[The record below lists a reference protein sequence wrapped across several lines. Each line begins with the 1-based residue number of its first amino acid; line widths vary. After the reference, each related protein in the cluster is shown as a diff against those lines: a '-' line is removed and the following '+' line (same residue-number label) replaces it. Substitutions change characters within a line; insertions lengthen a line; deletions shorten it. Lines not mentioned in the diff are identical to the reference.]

1 MNSLTP
7 QPAFPKLF
15 CIENLSTQRVTKDE
29 PWSPALNGAR
39 AVPPGLDKRGYQ
51 QWCSDPATHS
61 MFFTGYEGA
70 NAALR
75 VSDANPAR
83 FMHALVVDF
92 DAKVTSLEIGA
103 FLSRASPDY
112 RPNLVSTT
120 FSGNARAVWFFENA
134 LPVFD
139 KKIQK
144 ALVARLKKE
153 LKLKRLLPGLD
164 EEALDRM
171 AQYYHCGDGWQVVHK
186 EPIPLDLLQAWAIQ
200 ASNKADW
207 SNQGEPIPIERVA
220 EELERVFPGTWPG
233 PFDLGSRGPRFW
245 DPTADNCGAAIVRTC
260 GMQCFT
266 GPKPF
271 VTWTEIFGKR
281 FTDEFKAATVGAA
294 INGTWFDGRDYWLKV
309 SDEWRIYRKAD
320 IALHLRVAHSLS
332 DERRQGATAS
342 PLDIALQHIHQS
354 RRVDG
359 AAPFVFRR
367 ENLITFGGKRYLNI
381 NRSRIVEPEDGNP
394 REFGEGFQWIADFLA
409 GLFDPDEQLDFF
421 LSWLAYA
428 YQHAR
433 AGCPRNGQA
442 IFFAGEVNQGKTLI
456 SNVLIGGLF
465 GGHMDA
471 SDYLLGESKFNKELF
486 EVGVW
491 TVDDT
496 VPSSDP
502 RKQQLYS
509 AMLKKIP
516 ANYAFQYHPKF
527 RDQMMLPWAGRVVVT
542 CNADPESIRILPDVE
557 MSILDKICLFRIRTL
572 ERDFTN
578 AAHHI
583 RAELPAFAAWLADYE
598 IPCHCQ
604 GDVRFG
610 VRCYHHA
617 ALIETARQSGRTAGF
632 IELLERFLRSWFSD
646 PSQVA
651 WSGSATDL
659 LAEMMADE
667 STKHVAA
674 KYTPDQIGR
683 RLSQLKVQGYPLD
696 YARQSGANRTR
707 TWTVQRDRELKPISN
722 DENEPF

>member
-1 MNSLTP
+1 MTLA
-7 QPAFPKLF
+7 QPFPKLF
-15 CIENLSTQRVTKDE
+15 CIENLSSQRVAQGE
-29 PWSPALNGAR
+29 PWSPLLNGAR

-51 QWCSDPATHS
+51 QWCSDPATRS
-61 MFFTGYEGA
+61 LFFTGYEGA
-70 NAALR
+70 NSALR
-75 VSDANPAR
+75 VSDANPAT

-92 DAKVTSLEIGA
+92 DAKVSPLEIGA
-103 FLSRASPDY
+103 FLGRASPEY
-112 RPNLVSTT
+112 KPNLVSST
-120 FSGNARAVWFFENA
+120 FSGNARAVWLFEGP

-144 ALVARLKKE
+144 ALLARLKKE

-164 EEALDRM
+164 EDALER
-171 AQYYHCGDGWQVVHK
+171 ASQYYHCGDGWQVVHN
-186 EPIPLDLLQAWAIQ
+186 EPLPLDLLQAWAIQ
-200 ASNKADW
+200 ASDKSDW
-207 SNQGEPIPIERVA
+207 GDRGEPIPLDRIA
-220 EELERVFPGTWPG
+220 EELERAYPGIWPG
-233 PFDLGSRGPRFW
+233 PFEVGSRGPRFW
-245 DPTADNCGAAIVRTC
+245 DPTADNRGAAIVRPS

-294 INGTWFDGRDYWLKV
+294 INGTWFDGRDYWLQV
-309 SDEWRIYRKAD
+309 AGEWRIYRKSD
-320 IALHLRVAHSLS
+320 IALHLRVANGLS

-342 PLDIALQHIHQS
+342 PLDIALQQIHQS
-354 RRVDG
+354 RRVDA

-367 ENLITFGGKRYLNI
+367 EDLITFGGKRYLNI
-381 NRSRIVEPEDGNP
+381 SRSRIVEPMEGEA
-394 REFGEGFQWIADFLA
+394 REFGDGFPWIAGFIA

-428 YQHAR
+428 YRHAC
-433 AGCPRNGQA
+433 AGAPRNGQA
-442 IFFAGEVNQGKTLI
+442 IFLAGEVNQGKTLV

-527 RDQMMLPWAGRVVVT
+527 RDQMMLPWAGRVVIT
-542 CNADPESIRILPDVE
+542 CNADPESIRILPDIE
-557 MSILDKICLFRIRTL
+557 MSVLDKICLFRIRTL

-578 AAHHI
+578 AASHI
-583 RAELPAFAAWLADYE
+583 RAELPAFASWLGDYE
-598 IPCHCQ
+598 IPFHCR

-610 VRCYHHA
+610 VHCYHHT

-646 PSQVA
+646 VSQNE
-651 WSGSATDL
+651 WNGSATDL

-667 STKHVAA
+667 TTKHVAA

-683 RLSQLKVQGYPLD
+683 RLSQLKAQGYPLD
-696 YARQSGANRTR
+696 YSRQPGANRTR
-707 TWTVQRDRELKPISN
+707 TWTVRRDRNEIQSQD

>member
-1 MNSLTP
+1 MTP
-7 QPAFPKLF
+7 TTTLQLF
-15 CIENLSTQRVTKDE
+15 CIENLSCQRVTQGE

-39 AVPPGLDKRGYQ
+39 AVPPGLDKAGYQ
-51 QWCSDPATHS
+51 RWCSDPSTQS
-61 MFFTGYEGA
+61 MFFTGYEAA
-70 NAALR
+70 NSALR
-75 VSDANPAR
+75 VSEANPAS

-92 DAKVTSLEIGA
+92 DARVTPLEIGA
-103 FLSRASPDY
+103 FLGRASPEY
-112 RPNLVSTT
+112 KPNMVSAT
-120 FSGNARAVWFFENA
+120 FSGNARAVWLYEGA

-144 ALVARLKKE
+144 TLLARLKKE

-164 EEALDRM
+164 EEALERT
-171 AQYYHCGDGWQVVHK
+171 AQYYHCGDGWQVVHN
-186 EPIPLDLLQAWAIQ
+186 EPLPLDLLQAWAIQ

-207 SNQGEPIPIERVA
+207 GAYGEPIPLDRVA
-220 EELERVFPGTWPG
+220 EELERAFPGTWPG
-233 PFDLGSRGPRFW
+233 SFEVGSRGPRFW
-245 DPTADNCGAAIVRTC
+245 DPTADNRGAAIVRAT

-271 VTWTEIFGKR
+271 VTWTEIFGRR

-294 INGTWFDGRDYWLKV
+294 INGTWFDGRDYWLQV
-309 SDEWRIYRKAD
+309 TDEWRLYRKAD
-320 IALHLRVAHSLS
+320 IALHLRVAHGLS
-332 DERRQGATAS
+332 DERRPGVIAS
-342 PLDIALQHIHQS
+342 RLDIALEQIHQS
-354 RRVDG
+354 RRVDA
-359 AAPFVFRR
+359 AAPFIFRR
-367 ENLITFGGKRYLNI
+367 DNLITFGGKRYLNI
-381 NRSRIVEPEDGNP
+381 SRSRITQPAEGGP
-394 REFGEGFQWIADFLA
+394 REFGDGFTWIADFLA
-409 GLFDPDEQLDFF
+409 GLFDPDEQLDYF
-421 LSWLAYA
+421 LSWLAHA
-428 YQHAR
+428 YQHAH

-442 IFFAGEVNQGKTLI
+442 VFLAGEVNQGKTLI

-486 EVGVW
+486 EVGLW

-527 RDQMMLPWAGRVVVT
+527 RDQMMLPWAGRVVIT
-542 CNADPESIRILPDVE
+542 CNADPESIRILPDIE
-557 MSILDKICLFRIRTL
+557 MSMLDKLCLFRIRTA

-578 AAHHI
+578 AANHI
-583 RAELPAFAAWLADYE
+583 RAELPAFAAWLTDYQ
-598 IPCHCQ
+598 IPPHCQ

-610 VRCYHHA
+610 VQCYHHA
-617 ALIETARQSGRTAGF
+617 ELIETARQSGRTAGF
-632 IELLERFLRSWFSD
+632 IELLERFKRSWFTD
-646 PSQVA
+646 PSMTE

-683 RLSQLKVQGYPLD
+683 RLSQLKAQEYPID
-696 YARQSGANRTR
+696 YARQAGGQRTR
-707 TWTVQRDRELKPISN
+707 KWTINRNSIPNEAN
-722 DENEPF
+722 EDENNPF